1 MGSGIAACFLA
12 AGESVSVVE
21 VADGQAAAA
30 RRSIEESLRRMAR
43 KNHALDTEACLARLD
58 TRPDHRRPDAQQVVL
73 VIEAIPENVALKQ
86 ALFSHLEQL
95 YPPETVLA
103 SNTSSLSIDEI
114 ASAMASPQRF
124 VGMHFFNPA
133 PVMELVEIVVG
144 DATGSETVES
154 CRGWVQ
160 RLGKTP
166 IVVRD
171 SPGFASSRLGIALAL
186 EAIRMVEE
194 GVAPAADID
203 TAMEL
208 GYRHPMGPLK
218 LTDHVGL
225 DVRLA
230 VAEHLSAELGDRFEP
245 PELMRRMAREG
256 KLGRKTGEGFYT
268 W

>member
-12 AGESVSVVE
+12 AGERVSVVE
-21 VADGQAAAA
+21 IADEQAAVA
-30 RRSIEESLRRMAR
+30 RRSIEGSLRRMAR
-43 KNHALDTEACLARLD
+43 RDEALDLEGCLARLD
-58 TRPDHRRPDAQQVVL
+58 TRRDHRLSDTQRVVM
-73 VIEAIPENVALKQ
+73 VIEAVPENMALKQ
-86 ALFSHLEQL
+86 QLFSDLEQI

-103 SNTSSLSIDEI
+103 SNTSSLSINEI
-114 ASAMASPQRF
+114 ASAMADPQRL

-144 DATGSETVES
+144 DATGSGAVES
-154 CRGWVQ
+154 CRSWVQ
-160 RLGKTP
+160 RLGKTS
-166 IVVRD
+166 IVVQD
-171 SPGFASSRLGIALAL
+171 SPGFATSRLGMALGL

-203 TAMEL
+203 AAMEL

-230 VAEHLSAELGDRFEP
+230 VAEHLSVELGDRFEP
-245 PELMRRMAREG
+245 PKLLLAMVREG
-256 KLGRKTGEGFYT
+256 KLGRKTGEGFYR